1 LPLVHPELSS
11 RSPARIGHKKFGIGE
26 ARKPWI
32 YVVSGDRTV
41 AAEVRV
47 KRDGSRSETDFEV
60 FGSLWGSVATGKTA
74 WKLGIFWPRE
84 AHLIDLH

>member
-1 LPLVHPELSS
+1 MVLLASNSHFRAEKK
-11 RSPARIGHKKFGIGE
+11 ARISKPIGE

-47 KRDGSRSETDFEV
+47 KRDESRSETDFEV